1 MIVVSDNVDDL
12 TSTSNEDVN
21 KLTVDFSFM
30 SKIKKVDAIAQIDKL
45 VSLADDNAD
54 IKLIDHNPTFW
65 EKSQWYDADEEAE

>member
-1 MIVVSDNVDDL
+1 
-12 TSTSNEDVN
+12 
-21 KLTVDFSFM
+21 M

-54 IKLIDHNPTFW
+54 IQLIDHTPTFY